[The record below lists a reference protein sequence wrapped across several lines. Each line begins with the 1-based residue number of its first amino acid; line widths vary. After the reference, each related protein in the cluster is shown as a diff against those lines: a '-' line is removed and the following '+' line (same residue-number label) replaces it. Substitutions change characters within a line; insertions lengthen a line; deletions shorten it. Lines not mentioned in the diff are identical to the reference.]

1 MSYRLRYQ
9 QHDFELADGEFV
21 IGRSADCQLALDDPL
36 VSRNHAKLMLD
47 SAGVAIEDLGS
58 RNGVRVN
65 GQRIEGSKR
74 LAHGDRILIGNQ
86 EIVLLRRRE
95 AQNDTIAQMPATH
108 RADAFGLI
116 AGLADKAIA
125 LGHGEEAERLLETYL
140 RHVLEDA
147 EALQSVTPEVAE
159 RAADYAVK
167 LASLT
172 AKGSWVDY
180 VFALYLALR
189 RPCPAQIVDALYDAL
204 RKVKG
209 AERKLLRDYSELLRS
224 NAAALNPTE
233 RFLLNRIEGLERLV
247 GLK

>member
-1 MSYRLRYQ
+1 MKYRLRYQ
-9 QHDFELADGEFV
+9 QHDFELGEGEFV
-21 IGRSADCQLALDDPL
+21 IGRSTECQLALDDPL
-36 VSRNHAKLMLD
+36 VSRNHAKLTLD
-47 SAGVAIEDLGS
+47 EESVAIEDLGS

-65 GQRIEGSKR
+65 GQRIEGSR
-74 LAHGDRILIGNQ
+74 QLEHGDRIMIGNQ
-86 EIVLLRRRE
+86 EMVLLRRRSV
-95 AQNDTIAQMPATH
+95 QTDTMAQMPATH

-125 LGHGEEAERLLETYL
+125 LGHGDEAERLLETYL
-140 RHVLEDA
+140 SQVLEDA
-147 EALQSVTPEVAE
+147 EAAQGVTIEVAE

-172 AKGSWVDY
+172 GKGNWVDY
-180 VFALYLALR
+180 VFQLYLALR
-189 RPCPAQIVDALYDAL
+189 RPCPAPIVDALYDAL

-209 AERKLLRDYSELLRS
+209 AERKLLRDYSELLRK
-224 NAAALNPTE
+224 NASALNPTE